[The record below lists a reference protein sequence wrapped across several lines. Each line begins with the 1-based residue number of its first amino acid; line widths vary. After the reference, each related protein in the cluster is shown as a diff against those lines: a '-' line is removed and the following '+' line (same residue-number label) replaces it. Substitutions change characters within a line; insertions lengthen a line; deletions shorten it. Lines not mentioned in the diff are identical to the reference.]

1 MALRIFWTER
11 AKARLRD
18 ILDVIAFDNQDAA
31 RNLARKVFQ
40 SVDRLAEFPLSGRVV
55 PELEGSPF
63 RERVV
68 PPCRV
73 IYLIRDDTLVVLVV
87 IRAERMLVP
96 DLLEA

>member
-1 MALRIFWTER
+1 MRIFWTER

>member
-40 SVDRLAEFPLSGRVV
+40 SVDRLAEVPLSGRVV

>member
-31 RNLARKVFQ
+31 WNLARKVFQ

-73 IYLIRDDTLVVLVV
+73 IYLIRDDTMVVLVV

>member
-73 IYLIRDDTLVVLVV
+73 IYLIRDDTMVVLVV

>member
-18 ILDVIAFDNQDAA
+18 ILDIIAFDDQDAA

-55 PELEGSPF
+55 PELDGSPF

-73 IYLIRDDTLVVLVV
+73 IYLARDDTLVILVV

>member
-1 MALRIFWTER
+1 MALRILWTER
-11 AKARLRD
+11 AKAHFRD
-18 ILDVIAFDNQDAA
+18 ILDIIAFDNQDAA

-73 IYLIRDDTLVVLVV
+73 IYLIRDDTLVILVV

>member
-1 MALRIFWTER
+1 MALRILWTDR
-11 AKARLRD
+11 AKAHLRD
-18 ILDVIAFDNQDAA
+18 ILDIIAFDDQDAA

-40 SVDRLAEFPLSGRVV
+40 SVDRLPEFPLSGRVV

-73 IYLIRDDTLVVLVV
+73 IYLIRDDTLVILVV

>member
-1 MALRIFWTER
+1 MALRILWTER
-11 AKARLRD
+11 AKAHLRD
-18 ILDVIAFDNQDAA
+18 ILDIIAFDNQDAA

-73 IYLIRDDTLVVLVV
+73 IYLIRDDTLVILVV

>member
-11 AKARLRD
+11 AKAHLRD

-31 RNLARKVFQ
+31 RNLTRKVFQ
-40 SVDRLAEFPLSGRVV
+40 RVDRLAEFPLSGRVV